1 MVKKMSHLSIIHD
14 TPAKKN
20 HINNIVENA
29 LQREKK
35 LLQTALKRTKNN
47 LRKFELQ
54 YQMSSD
60 KFFELYQAGKKDDR
74 DDFIDWAGEY
84 YLYLGIKEK
93 IQGVEELTIEY
104 N

>member
-1 MVKKMSHLSIIHD
+1 MSRISISYD
-14 TPAKKN
+14 APAKKN

-29 LQREKK
+29 LQREKR
-35 LLQTALKRTKNN
+35 LLQTALKRTKDH
-47 LRKFELQ
+47 LRKFEQQ

-60 KFFELYQAGKKDDR
+60 EFFEFYQKGKTDDR
-74 DDFIDWAGEY
+74 DDYVDWAGEY
-84 YLYLGIKEK
+84 QIYLSIKEK